1 MWIRFLSLLVIAIPL
16 TLATAIYLSIENRPL
31 VTGIANITPAHINRA
46 KHILSLNDP
55 RKIQTG
61 TLRTITINQEDL
73 DLVVNYLAN
82 NYGKSSTNIELHPGT
97 AKVRATVK
105 LPANPIGDYLNIDAI
120 FRETQTLP
128 RVDRLHIGKLPV
140 PSFIAN
146 WLLQF
151 GINQL
156 QTSADYE
163 TATHT
168 IKNMS
173 ISNKMLHVVFKWDE
187 TLSDQLK
194 VMLLP
199 PKEQERLKT
208 YHEQLVKLI
217 GQSDPKE
224 NLQLHEL
231 MQSLFELA
239 TRYTNHGAD
248 PTAENRAAI
257 IVLAFYVNGKEF
269 DSIIPSARQWPK
281 SIFRNVTLGGRNDL
295 PQHFTISAALAAT
308 AGSPLSDVIGLYKEI
323 EDSHGGSGFSF
334 KDIAADR
341 AGSHFGEL
349 ATKGYNDA
357 QKVQRQL
364 TANLRESDIMPTVL
378 DLPEYMQ
385 EVEFNRRYGGVG
397 SPTYIKMA
405 NEIERR
411 IATLPLYRQ

>member
-1 MWIRFLSLLVIAIPL
+1 MWIRFLSLLTIAIPL
-16 TLATAIYLSIENRPL
+16 TLITAIYLSIENRPL
-31 VTGIANITPAHINRA
+31 VTGIVKITPAHINRA

-82 NYGKSSTNIELHPGT
+82 NYGKSSASIALQPST
-97 AKVRATVK
+97 AKIRATVK

-128 RVDRLHIGKLPV
+128 RVDRLRIGKLPV
-140 PSFIAN
+140 PTFIAN

-156 QTSADYE
+156 KTSADYG
-163 TATHT
+163 TAAHT

-173 ISNKMLHVVFKWDE
+173 INNKMLHVVFKWDE

-224 NLQLHEL
+224 NLRLHEL

-239 TRYTNHGAD
+239 TRHTNHGAD

-257 IVLAFYVNGKEF
+257 IVLAFYVNGKELG
-269 DSIIPSARQWPK
+269 SIIPAARLWPK
-281 SIFRNVTLGGRNDL
+281 PILHNVTLSGRSDF
-295 PQHFTISAALAAT
+295 PQHFSISAALAAT

-334 KDIAADR
+334 NDIAADR
-341 AGSHFGEL
+341 AGSRFGEL
-349 ATKGYNDA
+349 ATKNRNDA
-357 QKVQRQL
+357 QKVQQQL
-364 TANLRESDIMPTVL
+364 AKNLRESDIMPEVR
-378 DLPEYMQ
+378 DLPEFMQ
-385 EVEFNRRYGGVG
+385 EAEFNRRYGGVG
-397 SPTYIKMA
+397 SPAYVKMTH
-405 NEIERR
+405 EIERR
-411 IATLPLYRQ
+411 IAMLPLYRQ

>member
-1 MWIRFLSLLVIAIPL
+1 MWIRFLLLLIIAIPL
-16 TLATAIYLSIENRPL
+16 TLVTVIYLSIENRPL
-31 VTGIANITPAHINRA
+31 VTKIAQITPAHISRA

-55 RKIQTG
+55 RKIQTE

-82 NYGKSSTNIELHPGT
+82 NYGKSSASIELQPST
-97 AKVRATVK
+97 AKIRATIK
-105 LPANPIGDYLNIDAI
+105 LPANPIGDYLNIDTI
-120 FRETQTLP
+120 IRETQTLP

-140 PSFIAN
+140 PTFIAN
-146 WLLQF
+146 WLLQI

-156 QTSADYE
+156 QTSADYG
-163 TATHT
+163 TAAHT
-168 IKNMS
+168 IKNMH
-173 ISNKMLHVVFKWDE
+173 IRNEMLHVVFKWDGA
-187 TLSDQLK
+187 LPNQLK
-194 VMLLP
+194 VMLFP

-217 GQSDPKE
+217 SQSDPKQ
-224 NLQLHEL
+224 NLRLHEL

-239 TRYTNHGAD
+239 TRHANHGAD

-257 IVLAFYVNGKEF
+257 IVLALYVNRKEF
-269 DSIIPSARQWPK
+269 GSIIPAVLQWPK
-281 SIFRNVTLGGRNDL
+281 PIFRDVTLGGRNDF

-334 KDIAADR
+334 SDIAADR

-349 ATKGYNDA
+349 ATKSYNDA

-364 TANLRESDIMPTVL
+364 TENLRESDIMPEVL

-385 EVEFNRRYGGVG
+385 EIEFNRRYGGVG
-397 SPTYIKMA
+397 NPAYIKMT

-411 IATLPLYRQ
+411 ITTLPLYHR